1 MNILLETIK
10 SLNKEEVRYF
20 KIFSGRT
27 HNEKNR
33 KDITLFE
40 AVKENLNSYD
50 EDEIGRIM
58 YQNKKN
64 SFYQLKNNLV
74 HSINKSIVAQHTS
87 KEKDTSLYNI
97 ILLSRIYK
105 RKGNLNL
112 AYHYLKKAE
121 KEAIKIEAFEILS
134 IIYSEIL
141 KLSYD
146 RISININTYT
156 LLKIENKKKLDLS
169 QEIDIALYSVMYTI
183 KTTQNFSNNRDINL
197 KKLENIINTIT
208 SKSDISKS
216 PSFRIRL
223 FEAISRMLLQENDFL
238 ALEKYLKKTYKD
250 FLKQNVFNKSN
261 HEKKLMMLSYM
272 SNCLYK
278 NRKTEESLFFAEK
291 LNKEMEEFDAFLKN
305 KFLFYYYNA
314 LVINYSKTNY
324 EKALSVLDEA
334 KQNEI
339 IQELPT
345 FTSFI
350 YLNKSLIYYD
360 QKKYE
365 TAIKHIS
372 RVILQKDFI
381 NLSTHFQLKIMIAE
395 LIIRYHLNQTDTIEE
410 KIKSIKKIYKEELL
424 NNKRDYNILS
434 IIIKLIYCNNIYTD
448 KNLQLIIKS
457 ITSNK
462 DNNNAED
469 TDVINY
475 THWLNSLIKN

>member
-50 EDEIGRIM
+50 EDEIGRMM

-74 HSINKSIVAQHTS
+74 NSINKSIVAQHTS

-146 RISININTYT
+146 RISIDISIYT
-156 LLKIENKKKLDLS
+156 SLKIENKKKLDLS
-169 QEIDIALYSVMYTI
+169 QDIDIALYSVMYTI

-238 ALEKYLKKTYKD
+238 ALEEYLKKTYRD
-250 FLKQNVFNKSN
+250 FLKKNVFNKSN

-278 NRKTEESLFFAEK
+278 NRKTEESLLFAEK
-291 LNKEMEEFDAFLKN
+291 LKKGMAEFDGFLQN

-324 EKALSVLDEA
+324 KKALSVLDEA

-360 QKKYE
+360 QTKYE
-365 TAIKHIS
+365 IAIKHIS

-395 LIIRYHLNQTDTIEE
+395 LIIRYHLKQMDIIEE

-448 KNLQLIIKS
+448 KNLQSIIKS

-462 DNNNAED
+462 DKNSAED

-475 THWLNSLIKN
+475 TNWLNSLMKN